1 MNISIYD
8 YELPPVTNELKPEL
22 EFITVIPF
30 KIIKPLSVHNNMLSL
45 LVDLDDENA
54 LLITTDAQDLNVQY
68 LSIARMR
75 SYYDLRNYFRDPMK
89 IAFKYTYLGY
99 DNGLHYFVNID
110 LK

>member
-8 YELPPVTNELKPEL
+8 YELPSVSNELQPEL
-22 EFITVIPF
+22 EFMTFIPYR
-30 KIIKPLSVHNNMLSL
+30 IIKPLSVHNNTLSL

-54 LLITTDAQDLNVQY
+54 LITTDAQDLNIQY

-75 SYYDLRNYFRDPMK
+75 SYYDLHDYFRDPMK
-89 IAFKYTYLGY
+89 IAYKYTYLGY

>member
-30 KIIKPLSVHNNMLSL
+30 KIIKPLSVHNNTLYL
-45 LVDLDDENA
+45 LVDLDEENA
-54 LLITTDAQDLNVQY
+54 LITTDAQNLDVQY

-75 SYYDLRNYFRDPMK
+75 SYYDLHDYFRDPMK